1 MFEFERKQEV
11 KFTANEWKSVLPGG
25 WADRSMITL
34 VGATGASGIAANIVV
49 TREEI
54 DRFVS
59 IEDYAETQKRAMRA
73 EIERLEILDER
84 PTTLNGAPAF
94 QRLQRFQIEDLI
106 VQQAQTFVMSENA
119 VFVITGTASV
129 EDFDGIID
137 AIRAFTENFRFT
149 NDKT

>member
-1 MFEFERKQEV
+1 M
-11 KFTANEWKSVLPGG
+11 KFTANDWESVLPGG

-54 DRFVS
+54 GGQMSV
-59 IEDYAETQKRAMRA
+59 EDYAESQKQAMAA
-73 EIERLEILDER
+73 EIEQLEILDER

-106 VQQAQTFVMSENA
+106 VQQAQTFVLNGDS
-119 VFVITGTASV
+119 VFVVTGTAAI
-129 EDFDGIID
+129 EDFDQIIP
-137 AIRAFTENFRFT
+137 AVKEFTENFKLSNR
-149 NDKT
+149 

>member
-1 MFEFERKQEV
+1 M
-11 KFTANEWKSVLPGG
+11 KFSANDWESVLPGG

-54 DRFVS
+54 GGQMSV
-59 IEDYAETQKRAMRA
+59 EDYAESQKQAMAA
-73 EIERLEILDER
+73 EIEQLEILDER

-106 VQQAQTFVMSENA
+106 VQQAQTFVLNGDS
-119 VFVITGTASV
+119 VFVVTGTAAI
-129 EDFDGIID
+129 EDFDQIIP
-137 AIRAFTENFRFT
+137 AVKEFTENFKLSNR
-149 NDKT
+149 

>member
-1 MFEFERKQEV
+1 M
-11 KFTANEWKSVLPGG
+11 KFTANEWNSVLPGG

-49 TREEI
+49 TREET
-54 DRFVS
+54 DGFMTV
-59 IEDYAETQKRAMRA
+59 EDYAEGQKQAMAA

-84 PTTLNGAPAF
+84 AATLNGAPAF

-106 VQQAQTFVMSENA
+106 VQQAQTFVLDKNA
-119 VFVITGTASV
+119 VFVITGTASM

-137 AIRAFTENFRFT
+137 AVRAFTENFKLI

>member
-1 MFEFERKQEV
+1 M
-11 KFTANEWKSVLPGG
+11 KFNANEWESVLPGG
-25 WADRSMITL
+25 WSDRSMITL

-54 DRFVS
+54 DGFTG
-59 IEDYAETQKRAMRA
+59 IEDYAEGQKQAMAA
-73 EIERLEILDER
+73 EIEQLEILDER
-84 PTTLNGAPAF
+84 PTNLNGAQAF

-106 VQQAQTFVMSENA
+106 VQQAQTFVLGENA

-129 EDFDGIID
+129 EDFDGIIE
-137 AIRAFTENFRFT
+137 AVRSFTENFRLT